1 MMSSRR
7 QSWWQR
13 LHIDIPLL
21 LGLLALL
28 AVSLVV
34 LYSASGQ
41 HPEMLARQL
50 LRTGMAFVLMIVYAG
65 RHRRYPRRPHR
76 YAEHLVYAAHN
87 HAFFFLAVMLAVVVS
102 WPALTAMLWLWALAY
117 LLWSMKTVYGGPWL
131 DRTQLILRHTDAK

>member
-7 QSWWQR
+7 QSWGQR

-50 LRTGMAFVLMIVYAG
+50 LRTGMAFVLMIVMAQFPPSFYA
-65 RHRRYPRRPHR
+65 RWAPP
-76 YAEHLVYAAHN
+76 
-87 HAFFFLAVMLAVVVS
+87 AFGLCIFLLLCVMVFGHIGKGAQR
-102 WPALTAMLWLWALAY
+102 
-117 LLWSMKTVYGGPWL
+117 WL
-131 DRTQLILRHTDAK
+131 DLGFIKFQPS